1 MGIVI
6 RTRTAGLVAAMMP
19 CRLCCRVAP
28 QGAPANGTRA
38 GRATHAMRAMR
49 AMRA

>member
-19 CRLCCRVAP
+19 CRLCCPAP
-28 QGAPANGTRA
+28 LGAPVIGTRA
-38 GRATHAMRAMR
+38 TRAMR
-49 AMRA
+49 AMRPMRA